1 MYVQE
6 YPLQHYLSEQ
16 IMRNHLKAH

>member
-16 IMRNHLKAH
+16 IIRNHLKAH